1 MAKTRTVFRLGEL
14 VEVIGQENHG
24 HKLGSVGVVV
34 GKQNTI
40 IGMLY
45 KVKVDTLDQLVNAK
59 DLRAVN
65 VKQITNCNIS
75 MSV

>member
-1 MAKTRTVFRLGEL
+1 MIKTRTVFRLGEL

-40 IGMLY
+40 IGVLY
-45 KVKVDTLDQLVNAK
+45 SVKVDTLDQLVNAK
-59 DLRAVN
+59 DLRAVY
-65 VKQITNCNIS
+65 VKKIRCCDIS
-75 MSV
+75 MFV

>member
-14 VEVIGQENHG
+14 VEVIGQENHA

-45 KVKVDTLDQLVNAK
+45 HVKVDTLNQLVNAK
-59 DLRAVN
+59 DLRAMD
-65 VKQITNCNIS
+65 VKKITCCDIIIS
-75 MSV
+75 V